1 MKKHLTPSLEA
12 LEDEQNSLF
21 DFLEEA
27 YMLSKLDSS
36 YVNSLIGIGIK
47 SDRKWTVNFNH
58 LLHDRSLSLFFDLL
72 IQGYFN
78 HIFSLDSN

>member
-47 SDRKWTVNFNH
+47 FDRKWTVNFNH
-58 LLHDRSLSLFFDLL
+58 LLHDRPLW
-72 IQGYFN
+72 
-78 HIFSLDSN
+78 HILTTMTKYHCFRGNS